1 MSAQPLVTIGLPVYN
16 GLPHLRAAVDTL
28 LAQTYPN
35 VEIIVSDNASTDG
48 TGDYCRALAEVH
60 PRVKYFRNATNV
72 GPGENFRL
80 VLERARGEYFMWASH
95 DDKWNATYVAA
106 LAGAL
111 ATAPAAVLATPA
123 VFHIREDGT
132 LCSEPPDRPAT
143 GDSRLA
149 NLKLLYAD
157 HAASWI
163 FGLWRTAWVREH
175 VGEYGSFPYWGADVL
190 WLADICL
197 RHAVVGDQEAVIYK
211 RWRPNSHAPHSAR
224 AAVAMWGY
232 MFWHLSRMAV
242 RRVERPV
249 ERLRSAGP
257 VVGLC
262 LPAVHSPSAPAAH
275 GVARGADAGG
285 RRRDQRRDQPGA
297 SRPPAGPRLAAR
309 AGAGRPAPRVS
320 GIAAL
325 GLRFIQ
331 RAPIAKEKR
340 RV

>member
-197 RHAVVGDQEAVIYK
+197 RHAVVGNQEAVIYK

-249 ERLRSAGP
+249 ERLRVLALSWGYVYRLCIRRPHLLRTAWRVVRMLAVAGVTSAAISLGR
-257 VVGLC
+257 L
-262 LPAVHSPSAPAAH
+262 
-275 GVARGADAGG
+275 G
-285 RRRDQRRDQPGA
+285 RRLARA
-297 SRPPAGPRLAAR
+297 LPPALEQ
-309 AGAGRPAPRVS
+309 AGRRHV
-320 GIAAL
+320 
-325 GLRFIQ
+325 
-331 RAPIAKEKR
+331 
-340 RV
+340 